1 MTLRCDRTWLLVALV
16 LAAATALVWSDIAV
30 AQQSEPPTQLWE
42 QYPLE
47 PEKDSPQPASG
58 GAQGSDPRS
67 DGAPVGGDDGGAAAT
82 TDGEGFP
89 LQPIVVALAVLLLFL
104 LPSVGIWAYG
114 RHVPGATLP
123 ERLRGGLNRVPV
135 ALGGF
140 RGSPAADRPRS
151 VRLRE
156 RIGAV
161 RRPSLLDWSRPEPT
175 ARGLQLSFSGY
186 GSHSRHPSAEP
197 TGREDERE
205 RRPEPVSESPDL
217 AGARD
222 KPARPR
228 RPKVRAPAQKQRLAQ
243 KPRPAKPPQPAK
255 PPKPVRPA
263 KPVRSAEHAASPVPK
278 RPVSGPPPKHKP
290 TPKKVRGE
298 KGRGRGQRQLVDAG
312 TLTERKLTCSIV
324 WLRDGPVSDFYAL
337 AIGLQGHDFVVGR
350 SPEFEWLGGD
360 VPAEAREAHAI
371 LVDALVRDGWRPVG
385 SEGAWYRQ
393 RFVRPV
399 GGGGSESSE
408 P

>member
-16 LAAATALVWSDIAV
+16 LATASALVWSDVAV
-30 AQQSEPPTQLWE
+30 AQQSQPPTQLWE
-42 QYPLE
+42 QYPLD
-47 PEKDSPQPASG
+47 PEKGSPQPAG
-58 GAQGSDPRS
+58 GGPQGSDPRS
-67 DGAPVGGDDGGAAAT
+67 DGAPVGGDDGGGAAT
-82 TDGEGFP
+82 TDGERFP
-89 LQPIVVALAVLLLFL
+89 LQPIVVALAVLLLFML
-104 LPSVGIWAYG
+104 LSVGVWAHG
-114 RHVPGATLP
+114 RHVPGSTLP
-123 ERLRGGLNRVPV
+123 ERLRGRLNRLPV

-140 RGSPAADRPRS
+140 RGSSVADRLRS

-161 RRPSLLDWSRPEPT
+161 RRPPLLDWSRPGST

-186 GSHSRHPSAEP
+186 GSHSRHPSAES
-197 TGREDERE
+197 TGREDERK

-255 PPKPVRPA
+255 SPKPVRPA
-263 KPVRSAEHAASPVPK
+263 KPARPAGHGASPAPK
-278 RPVSGPPPKHKP
+278 RPVSGPPPQHKP

-298 KGRGRGQRQLVDAG
+298 KGRGRGQPQLVDAD

-371 LVDALVRDGWRPVG
+371 LVDALVQDGWRPVG

-393 RFVRPV
+393 RFERPV
-399 GGGGSESSE
+399 GGGGSESSAL
-408 P
+408 